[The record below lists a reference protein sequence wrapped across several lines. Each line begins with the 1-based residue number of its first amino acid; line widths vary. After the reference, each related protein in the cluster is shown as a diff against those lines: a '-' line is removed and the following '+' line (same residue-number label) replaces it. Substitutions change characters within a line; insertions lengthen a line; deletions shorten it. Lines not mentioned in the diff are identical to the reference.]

1 MARKQYTFMNGLGD
15 LFMLLITGGLW
26 GIVMIVRVINNK

>member
-1 MARKQYTFMNGLGD
+1 MRKKYTFGQGLFD

-26 GIVMIVRVINNK
+26 GIVMIVRVLHNR